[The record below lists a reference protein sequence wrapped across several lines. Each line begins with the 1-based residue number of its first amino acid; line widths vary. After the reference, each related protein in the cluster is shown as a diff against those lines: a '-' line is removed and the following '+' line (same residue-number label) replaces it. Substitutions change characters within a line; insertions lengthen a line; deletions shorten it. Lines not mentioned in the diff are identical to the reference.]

1 MQIERATL
9 SMPGVSDDP
18 TSGGV
23 MSFATLQKRA
33 FTILRG
39 GVLTGVSGLLV
50 LSAMLAMTEPTYAIP
65 AFARKYGLPC
75 SACHEAWPKLNN
87 FGQVFKDSGYQ
98 LGNERDTPI
107 TQHPAYFPITVRI
120 TPQWRWEHTK
130 RMEVDSI
137 PGGRPA
143 CTDPAA
149 PSPPNCSTPIE
160 RSVSTSG
167 FDLSGLDLWMAGTL
181 AKNISFLVL
190 PAMEAN
196 GAFGFEAAWVRFD
209 NLLGS
214 PWLNLKF
221 GKHELDTPISQ
232 KRFLALSENGG
243 FFQLYRFSPIRPTPT
258 SPNPFA
264 VSSFEG
270 IGNNQLGIEVMGHS
284 RNSYTRYAFSV
295 LSSNSGNVGLPTN
308 RTYDYYLNVNQAF
321 ELPRLGL
328 QRVGAYVYYG
338 QSPTYSLTLDGA
350 PIAGT
355 GRGNKPFWRAG
366 VYGIWYAGKF
376 DFSTLFL
383 HGMDNVF
390 IGTGTPSLKPPFTPV
405 SLPTGARSPT
415 WNGGFVETHYT
426 ATPQLLFLGRYELIR
441 VSRQALDTL
450 PGDLGNIDALTFGY
464 RWYPFMHSRAGL
476 AWHMEYSRVRSRKTA
491 PLSGLDQRTS
501 SLLMGWDFDF

>member
-1 MQIERATL
+1 
-9 SMPGVSDDP
+9 
-18 TSGGV
+18 
-23 MSFATLQKRA
+23 MSFATLQRRA
-33 FTILRG
+33 FTILSG

-50 LSAMLAMTEPTYAIP
+50 LSAMLAMSQPAQAIP

-87 FGQVFKDSGYQ
+87 FGQVFKDNGYQ

-107 TQHPAYFPITVRI
+107 TQPPTYWPMTVRL
-120 TPQWRWEHTK
+120 TPQWHWENTK
-130 RMEVDSI
+130 RLEVDSI
-137 PGGRPA
+137 PGGGPG
-143 CTDPAA
+143 
-149 PSPPNCSTPIE
+149 SVPIE

-167 FDLSGLDLWMAGTL
+167 FDLSGFDLWTAGTL

-190 PAMEAN
+190 PSADAT
-196 GAFGFEAAWVRFD
+196 GAFHFESAWVRFD

-221 GKHELDTPISQ
+221 GKHELDTPISE
-232 KRFLALSENGG
+232 KRFLALTANGG
-243 FFQLYRFSPIRPTPT
+243 FFQLYHFSPAPT
-258 SPNPFA
+258 STNPFSGSPSSA
-264 VSSFEG
+264 VSSFGG
-270 IGNNQLGIEVMGHS
+270 IGNNQLGIELMGHS

-295 LSSNSGNVGLPTN
+295 LSSNSGRVNLPTN
-308 RTYDYYLNVNQAF
+308 RTYDYYVNVNQAF

-338 QSPTYSLTLDGA
+338 QSPTYSLTSAGA
-350 PIAGT
+350 PILGT

-376 DFSTLFL
+376 DFSTLYL
-383 HGMDNVF
+383 RGMDNVF
-390 IGTGTPSLKPPFTPV
+390 IGTGTPSFKPPLTPV
-405 SLPTGARSPT
+405 PLPAGARSPI
-415 WNGGFVETHYT
+415 WNGGFIETHYT

-450 PGDLGNIDALTFGY
+450 PTDLGNIDALTFGY

-501 SLLMGWDFDF
+501 SLLLGWDLDF